1 MKQNER
7 ILVYLVT
14 GFLAVILVV
23 AVFFGRDSGAAS
35 KPGADG
41 AGADADGV
49 RGLGQMLDQR
59 RVDERQAAL
68 TNDGEHGGEGGS
80 NVGSSGV
87 GSSRVGDAMNGA
99 TRQGGAQPGG
109 ATQPDGGETQSPLVA
124 TVPVPATQRVQQ
136 LLGESRRDRTVRIVR
151 ARAGD
156 SLESLVRRWCGKR
169 GPFLDEAKALNEQ
182 LTVLRIGQEVVVPW
196 VDDEVVLAA
205 YEARQ
210 PRLLAGDGSAAGGAT
225 PQPAYQPAGTPGTVP
240 GPNTSS
246 ATRGPSFQV
255 PGARP
260 LGGESRAANA
270 NAPAAAA
277 ATVSYTVQSGD
288 SLWKIA
294 ARRYGARNAD
304 RMIRAIKELN
314 GLSSDTLREDQKLLL
329 PTSAGE

>member
-23 AVFFGRDSGAAS
+23 AVFFGRDSGAAT
-35 KPGADG
+35 KPGANG
-41 AGADADGV
+41 AGADGDGV

-68 TNDGEHGGEGGS
+68 TNEGGQGGEGASNDGS
-80 NVGSSGV
+80 AGV
-87 GSSRVGDAMNGA
+87 GDVMNGA
-99 TRQGGAQPGG
+99 TRQGGA
-109 ATQPDGGETQSPLVA
+109 TQQDRAETQSPLVA

-225 PQPAYQPAGTPGTVP
+225 PQPGYQPGYQPSGTPATVL
-240 GPNTSS
+240 GPNTSP

-260 LGGESRAANA
+260 LGGENRAANA

-329 PTSAGE
+329 PTTAGE